1 MGFPWWVLPIIITA
15 ICGGGLITKVFKDK
29 ATKKEIS
36 ELIYTLLDAWDD
48 GVITSSEAMAI
59 MKEGKDVYLA
69 VKEIQKANIKK

>member
-1 MGFPWWVLPIIITA
+1 MFPWWIIPIIIGA

-29 ATKKEIS
+29 TAKKEIS

-48 GVITSSEAMAI
+48 GVLTSGEALAI
-59 MKEGKDVYLA
+59 MKEAKDVYTA

>member
-1 MGFPWWVLPIIITA
+1 MGFPWWILPIIITA

-29 ATKKEIS
+29 KTKKEIS

-48 GVITSSEAMAI
+48 GVITSSEAMNI